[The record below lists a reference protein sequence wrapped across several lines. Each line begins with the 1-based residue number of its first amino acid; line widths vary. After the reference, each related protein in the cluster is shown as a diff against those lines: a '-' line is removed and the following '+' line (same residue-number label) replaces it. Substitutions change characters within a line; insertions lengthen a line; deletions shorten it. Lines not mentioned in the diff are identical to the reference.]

1 MTSSKNQGFFLISRQ
16 RHPTMA
22 GEPEKKATEMAKDQR
37 EDSGDWLADIFDA
50 ADEGAITSL
59 EMTEMSLPQETI
71 AALEA
76 EGSGAAGTPG
86 SGDKRGREEGGREA
100 SKHKKSRR
108 EKLRR
113 EALNDRFM
121 GLSALLDP
129 NGAGPLKTDK
139 ATIVTDAAVVIKRLR
154 EELAKL
160 SATLESLQK
169 SNTTLENE
177 KSGLAADK
185 AALQQDKA
193 KLEHQLHCF
202 MSSMPF
208 ASPPPGAAFA
218 PMPGPFHPQGG
229 AGAVVAQQNG
239 GAVKLAPSQPAG
251 GMMPVMWS
259 LPPLVVQTTTA
270 EEDAKLRA
278 PVA

>member
-1 MTSSKNQGFFLISRQ
+1 
-16 RHPTMA
+16 
-22 GEPEKKATEMAKDQR
+22 
-37 EDSGDWLADIFDA
+37 
-50 ADEGAITSL
+50 
-59 EMTEMSLPQETI
+59 
-71 AALEA
+71 
-76 EGSGAAGTPG
+76 
-86 SGDKRGREEGGREA
+86 
-100 SKHKKSRR
+100 
-108 EKLRR
+108 
-113 EALNDRFM
+113 M

-239 GAVKLAPSQPAG
+239 GAVKLAPNQPAG

>member
-1 MTSSKNQGFFLISRQ
+1 
-16 RHPTMA
+16 MA
-22 GEPEKKATEMAKDQR
+22 AKLEQKATEMVKDER
-37 EDSGDWLADIFDA
+37 DDSGDWLADIFDA
-50 ADEGAITSL
+50 ADEGVITSL
-59 EMTEMSLPQETI
+59 EMSEMSLPQETI

-76 EGSGAAGTPG
+76 EGSGAVCAPG
-86 SGDKRGREEGGREA
+86 SNEKRGREEGGRESA
-100 SKHKKSRR
+100 KNKKSRR

-139 ATIVTDAAVVIKRLR
+139 ATIVTEAAVVIKRLR

-160 SATLESLQK
+160 SATLETLQK
-169 SNTTLENE
+169 TNATLEKE

-218 PMPGPFHPQGG
+218 SVPGPFHPPGA
-229 AGAVVAQQNG
+229 AGAVVTQQNG
-239 GAVKLAPSQPAG
+239 GAVKLAPNQPAG

-259 LPPLVVQTTTA
+259 LPPLVVHTTTA
-270 EEDAKLRA
+270 EEDARLHA
-278 PVA
+278 PCA